1 MIMIII
7 IITMMIMMMMMML
20 IIMRIT
26 VSIITKFKFDTKK
39 IISSK
44 KILYLN
50 HTREDLLENPV

>member
-1 MIMIII
+1 
-7 IITMMIMMMMMML
+7 MMIMMMMMML